1 MKSVAEH
8 VGELVS
14 IPREKLEFLEKQYYV
29 SKKAKAGE
37 YIVKQGEVCRNV
49 CFLQEGTMIMVY
61 ERKER
66 TFIKDFIFK
75 NDFASVHQSLITKQ
89 PARYALKAISDCI
102 YQSAAYEDL
111 ERIYKE
117 YPALNDMSKKFTE
130 IIYLNMTQRFES
142 IITLSAEERYL
153 ELLERR
159 PPLLSEVPLYMI
171 ASYLGI
177 TDVALSR
184 IRKRISQNR

>member
-89 PARYALKAISDCI
+89 PARYALKAISDCV

-130 IIYLNMTQRFES
+130 TIYLNMTQRFES